1 EPARSLRL
9 LLLGIRSDLQNSTL
23 GALATSIMISE
34 FIRRLRRGNWGT
46 ESIEFSWILED
57 NYRIRAIIESSGAKL
72 TKRYRV
78 FEKAL

>member
-1 EPARSLRL
+1 LRL